1 MSGIIAT
8 ILANPTVLAVLA
20 GIAAVIAAIVRGR
33 RAGAAAER
41 AKQAEAERK
50 ARTIADEVDNDIGAI
65 PPSKARKELKEWSPD
80 R

>member
-20 GIAAVIAAIVRGR
+20 GLAAVVAAIVRSR

-41 AKQAEAERK
+41 AKQVEAERR
-50 ARTIADEVDNDIGAI
+50 ARTIADEVDNDVGAI
-65 PPSKARKELKEWSPD
+65 PPKKARKELKEWSPD

>member
-1 MSGIIAT
+1 MT
-8 ILANPTVLAVLA
+8 TFDEP
-20 GIAAVIAAIVRGR
+20 RW
-33 RAGAAAER
+33 
-41 AKQAEAERK
+41 EAERK

>member
-1 MSGIIAT
+1 MSGIFTT
-8 ILANPTVLAVLA
+8 ILATPAVLTVLA
-20 GIAAVIAAIVRGR
+20 GIAAIIAAIVRGR

>member
-20 GIAAVIAAIVRGR
+20 GIAAVVAAIVRGR

-41 AKQAEAERK
+41 AKQAERERK
-50 ARTIADEVDNDIGAI
+50 ARTVADEVDNDVGAM
-65 PPSKARKELKEWSPD
+65 PPAEARKELSKWSKS
-80 R
+80 

>member
-20 GIAAVIAAIVRGR
+20 GIAAVVAAIVRGR

-41 AKQAEAERK
+41 AKQAERERE
-50 ARTIADEVDNDIGAI
+50 ARATADEVDNDIGAM
-65 PPSKARKELKEWSPD
+65 PPAEARKELSKWSKS
-80 R
+80 